1 MLKVKEKV
9 IMKKIISM
17 ILAITIAFTLSAS
30 VYGTSEKDARIPTIV
45 VSGMDFTGMRI
56 DLGKE
61 TERNLLGEIKVEDI
75 LLTVATGLFKTVL
88 TMSADGLT
96 SAIFDY
102 AADLFKGYSCD
113 ENGDSV
119 YDVSPH
125 NSYPLAVENYDN
137 LALAD
142 DDSSAEK
149 GVIKSCIEAF
159 GADRTYF
166 YYYDWR
172 LDPFDNA
179 DGLNELAEKAMADAG
194 ADKINIICCSMG
206 GVETI
211 AYMTEYGTDQINS
224 CIFLC
229 STVNGAYVVSD
240 ILQGNIELTANSAL
254 NFLTD
259 LAGEELKTLMLILR
273 YTGIGYLVG
282 GAAGLLV
289 DSLKEGAFNEV
300 LKPDFA
306 TMPVLW
312 ALVLPDEYEAAKKY
326 CFEGEES
333 KYAKL
338 IEKAEKLQDMM
349 KNRDAMLDNAVKK
362 GMKIAYVS
370 NYNKPCV
377 PVYTRSETQGDG
389 VLETALMAGGATV
402 SDIGK
407 TLKIEPGKYISPD
420 KIIDASTCTYP
431 DYTWF
436 VKDAPHIACRYDST
450 YSDFI
455 IYLITSE
462 TQPTITSNPLYPQ
475 FMYADEVQNVYALT

>member
-1 MLKVKEKV
+1 
-9 IMKKIISM
+9 MKKILSV
-17 ILAITIAFTLSAS
+17 ILAIIMAFTLSAS
-30 VYGTSEKDARIPTIV
+30 VYGISEKDARIPTIV
-45 VSGMDFTGMRI
+45 VSGMDFGGMRI

-75 LLTVATGLFKTVL
+75 LLTVASGLFRTVL

-102 AADLFKGYSCD
+102 AAELFEGYSCD

-142 DDSSAEK
+142 DQSSAEK
-149 GVIKSCIEAF
+149 GVVKTCIEAF
-159 GADRTYF
+159 GGDRTYF

-179 DGLNELAEKAMADAG
+179 DELNELAETAMTTAG
-194 ADKINIICCSMG
+194 SDKINIICCSMG
-206 GVETI
+206 GVETL

-224 CIFLC
+224 CVFLC

-254 NFLTD
+254 NYLTK
-259 LAGEELKTLMLILR
+259 LAGEDLKPLMLVLR
-273 YTGIGYLVG
+273 YSGIGYLVG

-289 DSLKEGAFNEV
+289 DSLKEDVFNEV

-312 ALVLPDEYEAAKKY
+312 ALVQTDEYEAAKKF
-326 CFEGEES
+326 CFEGEEE

-338 IEKAEKLQDMM
+338 LERADRLQDMM
-349 KNRDAMLDNAVKK
+349 KNRDAMLDKAVKN

-370 NYNKPCV
+370 NYNSPCV

-407 TLKIEPGKYISPD
+407 TLDVAPGKYVSAD
-420 KIIDASTCTYP
+420 KMIDASTCIYP

-455 IYLITSE
+455 TYLITSE

>member
-1 MLKVKEKV
+1 
-9 IMKKIISM
+9 MKKILSV

-30 VYGTSEKDARIPTIV
+30 VYGTSAKNARTPTIV
-45 VSGMDFTGMRI
+45 VSGMNFAGLVI
-56 DLGKE
+56 DKG
-61 TERNLLGEIKVEDI
+61 TENERSTLGEINAGEIVFTLVWG
-75 LLTVATGLFKTVL
+75 LLKTVL
-88 TMSADGLT
+88 TMNTDGLT
-96 SAIFDY
+96 SMIFDY
-102 AADLFKGYSCD
+102 ASNILKGYSCD

-119 YDVSPH
+119 YNVSTD
-125 NSYPLAVENYDN
+125 NEYPLSAGNYTRFTE
-137 LALAD
+137 ALPTA
-142 DDSSAEK
+142 SAED
-149 GVIKSCIEAF
+149 GVVASCMEEF
-159 GADRTYF
+159 GKDNTYF

-179 DGLNELAEKAMADAG
+179 DGLNELAEKAMTDAG

-206 GVETI
+206 GVETL

-229 STVNGAYVVSD
+229 STVGGAYVVSD

-259 LAGEELKTLMLILR
+259 LAGEDLETLMLVLR

-282 GAAGLLV
+282 GMAGLLV

-300 LKPDFA
+300 LKPNFA

-312 ALVLPDEYEAAKKY
+312 ALVLPEEYEAAKKY
-326 CFEGEES
+326 CFEGEET

-338 IEKAEKLQDMM
+338 IERAEKLQDMM
-349 KNRDAMLDNAVKK
+349 KNRDTMLDNAVKN

-370 NYNKPCV
+370 NYNSPCV

-407 TLKIEPGKYISPD
+407 TLKVEPGKYVSPD

-462 TQPTITSNPLYPQ
+462 TQPTVTSNPLYPQ

>member
-1 MLKVKEKV
+1 
-9 IMKKIISM
+9 MKKIISV
-17 ILAITIAFTLSAS
+17 ILALLIAFSLSAS
-30 VYGTSEKDARIPTIV
+30 VYGASAKDERIPTIV
-45 VSGMDFTGMRI
+45 VSGMNFTGLVI
-56 DLGKE
+56 DQGKE
-61 TERNLLGEIKVEDI
+61 TERDVLGEIKVGEI
-75 LLTVATGLFKTVL
+75 VFTLLGGVLKAAL
-88 TMSADGLT
+88 TMNVSALT
-96 SAIFDY
+96 SSIFDY
-102 AADLFKGYSCD
+102 ASGILEGYSCD
-113 ENGDSV
+113 ENGESV
-119 YDVSPH
+119 FDVSPH
-125 NSYPLAVENYDN
+125 KVYPLAVENYDN
-137 LALAD
+137 LANAD

-149 GVIKSCIEAF
+149 GVIKTCIEAF

-179 DGLNELAEKAMADAG
+179 DGLNELAKKAMADASSN
-194 ADKINIICCSMG
+194 KINIICCSMG
-206 GVETI
+206 GVETL

-224 CIFLC
+224 CVFLC

-240 ILQGNIELTANSAL
+240 ILNGKIKLTANSAL

-259 LAGEELKTLMLILR
+259 LAGEEMETLMLVLR
-273 YTGIGYLVG
+273 YSGLGYLVG
-282 GAAGLLV
+282 GLAGLLV
-289 DSLKEGAFNEV
+289 DCLKDGAFEDV
-300 LKPDFA
+300 LKPNFA
-306 TMPVLW
+306 SMPVLW
-312 ALVLPDEYEAAKKY
+312 ALVLPDEYESAKKF

-338 IEKAEKLQDMM
+338 LEKAEKLQEMM
-349 KNRDAMLDNAVKK
+349 RNRDAMLDNAVKN

-370 NYNKPCV
+370 NYNSPCV
-377 PVYTRSETQGDG
+377 PVYERSETQGDG

-407 TLKIEPGKYISPD
+407 TLNVQPGKYISPD

-455 IYLITSE
+455 LFLLTSE
-462 TQPTITSNPLYPQ
+462 NQPTVTDNPLYPQ

>member
-1 MLKVKEKV
+1 
-9 IMKKIISM
+9 MKKILSV
-17 ILAITIAFTLSAS
+17 ILAIIMALTLSAS

-45 VSGMDFTGMRI
+45 VSGMDFGGMRI

-61 TERNLLGEIKVEDI
+61 TERELLGEIKVEDI
-75 LLTVATGLFKTVL
+75 LLTVASGLFRTVL

-96 SAIFDY
+96 SAIFYY
-102 AADLFKGYSCD
+102 ATELFEGYSCD

-149 GVIKSCIEAF
+149 GVVKTCIEAF
-159 GADRTYF
+159 GGDRTYF

-179 DGLNELAEKAMADAG
+179 DELNELAETAMTTAG
-194 ADKINIICCSMG
+194 SDKINIICCSMG
-206 GVETI
+206 GVETL

-224 CIFLC
+224 CVFLC

-254 NFLTD
+254 NYLTD
-259 LAGEELKTLMLILR
+259 LAGEDLKPLMLVLR

-289 DSLKEGAFNEV
+289 DSLKEDVFNEV

-312 ALVLPDEYEAAKKY
+312 ALVQTDEYEAAKKY
-326 CFEGEES
+326 CFEGEEE

-338 IEKAEKLQDMM
+338 LERADRLQDMM
-349 KNRDAMLDNAVKK
+349 KNRDAMLDKAVKN

-370 NYNKPCV
+370 NYNSPCV

-407 TLKIEPGKYISPD
+407 TLDVAPGKYVSAD
-420 KIIDASTCTYP
+420 KMIDASTCTYP

-455 IYLITSE
+455 TYLITSE

>member
-1 MLKVKEKV
+1 
-9 IMKKIISM
+9 MKKILSV

-30 VYGTSEKDARIPTIV
+30 VYGTSAKDARTPTIV
-45 VSGMDFTGMRI
+45 VSGMNFAGLVI
-56 DLGKE
+56 DKG
-61 TERNLLGEIKVEDI
+61 TENERSTLGEINAGEIVFTLVWG
-75 LLTVATGLFKTVL
+75 LLKTVL
-88 TMSADGLT
+88 TMNTDGLT
-96 SAIFDY
+96 SMIFDY
-102 AADLFKGYSCD
+102 ASNILKGYSCD

-119 YDVSPH
+119 YNVSTD
-125 NSYPLAVENYDN
+125 NEYPLSAGNYTRFTE
-137 LALAD
+137 ALPTA
-142 DDSSAEK
+142 SAED
-149 GVIKSCIEAF
+149 GVVASCMEEF
-159 GADRTYF
+159 GKDNTYF

-179 DGLNELAEKAMADAG
+179 DGLNELAEKAMTDAG

-206 GVETI
+206 GVETL
-211 AYMTEYGTDQINS
+211 AYMTEYGTDRINS

-254 NFLTD
+254 NFLTN
-259 LAGEELKTLMLILR
+259 LAGEDLETLMLVLR

-282 GAAGLLV
+282 GMAGLLV

-300 LKPDFA
+300 LKPNFA

-312 ALVLPDEYEAAKKY
+312 ALVLPEEYEAAKKY
-326 CFEGEES
+326 CFEGEET

-338 IEKAEKLQDMM
+338 IERAEKLQDMM
-349 KNRDAMLDNAVKK
+349 KNRDAMLDKAVEN

-370 NYNKPCV
+370 NYNSPCV

-407 TLKIEPGKYISPD
+407 TLDVKEGKYVSAD